1 MDLLLAACAALS
13 VTTRRA
19 ADHARLRTPSIT
31 LHGPVSTSI
40 RFAALGA
47 KSHVS
52 RAAEGEE

>member
-1 MDLLLAACAALS
+1 MDLLLAACAALA

-19 ADHARLRTPSIT
+19 ADHARLRRPAIT
-31 LHGPVSTSI
+31 SYGPVRTFI

-47 KSHVS
+47 KSHVA